1 MSLPPLKWFLI
12 ALEAIGAVAVT
23 IITSDSEEK
32 STVKDV
38 LAREATS
45 FAGMLAVTA
54 MSTLTGMGDRT
65 EVSNPTKFS
74 KKPTKVVI
82 LG

>member
-1 MSLPPLKWFLI
+1 MTLPPLKWFLI

-23 IITSDSEEK
+23 IVTSDSEEK

-54 MSTLTGMGDRT
+54 MSTLSGLGDQT